1 MMRST
6 HLCILLVGAMLAVTR
21 GESRRQ
27 QPRPTRLLPRAT
39 WKALGIQGGGGGGGR
54 TTNRLTHPPA
64 VTVPSKQQS
73 MVTFP
78 TKKTTVILLAATIT
92 TVSLVYWRKY
102 PPQWLELF
110 NKKKL
115 LDSTLKILNQLDEQ
129 PKAVSYTTYMLGM
142 AIWETLGLST
152 IPIETASG
160 MVFGWPG
167 FVLSAVGKLLG
178 AVLAFCLARHSSLA
192 SWIQKKLSTN
202 EVLNLLEDSAASHP
216 LQVAFLMKLS
226 CFPETIKNYGSALL
240 FPIQLWMFVL
250 ATIVHG
256 GLFSALWTY
265 TGVDMA
271 KRLDVTSLP
280 TDKTLQFLLTL
291 ALINGFLVSPLAMAY
306 WLKSVRG
313 AKQKH
318 ATTKNRSLPWRL
330 NVNKV
335 KK

>member
-1 MMRST
+1 
-6 HLCILLVGAMLAVTR
+6 VA
-21 GESRRQ
+21 
-27 QPRPTRLLPRAT
+27 
-39 WKALGIQGGGGGGGR
+39 
-54 TTNRLTHPPA
+54 
-64 VTVPSKQQS
+64 
-73 MVTFP
+73 FP
-78 TKKTTVILLAATIT
+78 TKKTTAIILVAAMTA
-92 TVSLVYWRKY
+92 SYVYWKKS
-102 PPQWLELF
+102 PPKWLELF

-115 LDSTLKILNQLDEQ
+115 LDSTLKMLKQLDEQ
-129 PKAVSYTTYMLGM
+129 PKAVSYTTYILGM
-142 AIWETLGLST
+142 AVWETLGLST

-216 LQVAFLMKLS
+216 LRVAFLMKLS

-250 ATIVHG
+250 ATVVHG
-256 GLFSALWTY
+256 GTFSALWTY

-271 KRLDVTSLP
+271 KRLDMASLP
-280 TDKTLQFLLTL
+280 TDQTLQFLLTL

-306 WLKSVRG
+306 WIKSVR
-313 AKQKH
+313 ATKQHK
-318 ATTKNRSLPWRL
+318 TTKSRSLPWQSMI
-330 NVNKV
+330 KM